1 MERRFGAGTTGFQ
14 LLPHSN
20 QIFYRTRNQDTWG
33 GWSTVAS
40 QAWVQGQI
48 DDLTTLT
55 DDGVQVVG
63 SPAYDALDDPGFYH
77 CNSTGATNGPG
88 YAAKM
93 IVLGAKGA
101 TLQTQI
107 AFPIYSTVIT
117 CPAFRN
123 RNDAGTEWTEWRK
136 LALTNSRES
145 LISGYYHSIISLD
158 VTKGT
163 TPSTTRWSMVNFQD
177 TTGGNAEANRLGLV
191 GHRYG
196 NDGTVRMR
204 LACYKPQAGSTE
216 VAAIDVGYDAS
227 GAVFTSAPAT
237 PANANGTQI
246 VTAGWANDK
255 YMPFTGGAFT
265 GNVYA
270 PDSGFRIRSNSIEM
284 GVTPT
289 SNQFMYIPFY
299 DKNGVDNIENRLAC
313 LQYAARTSGDRDI
326 SFFMR
331 NPANS
336 NQSAGYYA
344 RWKADGTTRYWL
356 GHSTP
361 EDAEDN
367 DVATA
372 SYVKKIGG
380 SYWGLGNY
388 APSVSAR
395 EGWST
400 LVDVDKTGFYSVG
413 SSDGQKVVG
422 TVLHIQRQWE
432 AGANGFQ
439 MNFGAN
445 NTICIRSRDTSYTA
459 EWNDWVQL
467 ADRDWVMD
475 HLSSAIPPGAVMFF
489 AQGSLPDGWLICN
502 GANVSRTTYANLF
515 AAIGTKY
522 GSGNGSTT
530 FTLPNLNAKFIE
542 GTTTTSSVGQTV
554 AAGLPNIT
562 GTATGYEWGRSGGLF
577 GGAFYDGHTN
587 DPYNIGTDS
596 GASAHDNTAM
606 KLGIDAS
613 RVSSVYGNSNTVQPP
628 AVRLLPC
635 IKF

>member
-20 QIFYRTRNQDTWG
+20 QIFYRTRNQDAWG

-77 CNSTGATNGPG
+77 CNSTGATSGPG

-107 AFPIYSTVIT
+107 AFPIYSTDSK

-163 TPSTTRWSMVNFQD
+163 TPSAVRWSMVNFQD
-177 TTGGNAEANRLGLV
+177 TTGGTAEANRLGVV

-227 GAVFTSAPAT
+227 GAPFTLAPAT

-255 YMPFTGGAFT
+255 YMPFSGGAFT

-270 PDSGFRIRSNSIEM
+270 PDSGFRIRSNLVEM

-289 SNQFMYIPFY
+289 SNLFMYIPFY
-299 DKNGVDNIENRLAC
+299 DKNGVDNVENRLAC

-331 NPANS
+331 NPANG
-336 NQSAGYYA
+336 NEFAGYYA
-344 RWKADGTTRYWL
+344 RWQADGTTRYWL
-356 GHSTP
+356 GHETP
-361 EDAEDN
+361 EDAADN

-372 SYVKKIGG
+372 SYVKKYGG
-380 SYWGLGNY
+380 SHWGIGTT
-388 APSVSAR
+388 APSFSQ
-395 EGWST
+395 EGMGFSS
-400 LVDVDKTGFYSVG
+400 VNEINKCGFYSISG
-413 SSDGQKVVG
+413 SNTGAQAGTSTLLHIHRQWNAG
-422 TVLHIQRQWE
+422 TV
-432 AGANGFQ
+432 GFQ
-439 MNFGAN
+439 LNFSTQGRIYVRSLDGTDDTTQWGA
-445 NTICIRSRDTSYTA
+445 
-459 EWNDWVQL
+459 WKQL
-467 ADRDWVMD
+467 ADQDWVMD
-475 HLSSAIPPGAVMFF
+475 HNE
-489 AQGSLPDGWLICN
+489 N
-502 GANVSRTTYANLF
+502 GVK
-515 AAIGTKY
+515 G
-522 GSGNGSTT
+522 
-530 FTLPNLNAKFIE
+530 
-542 GTTTTSSVGQTV
+542 
-554 AAGLPNIT
+554 
-562 GTATGYEWGRSGGLF
+562 
-577 GGAFYDGHTN
+577 
-587 DPYNIGTDS
+587 
-596 GASAHDNTAM
+596 
-606 KLGIDAS
+606 
-613 RVSSVYGNSNTVQPP
+613 
-628 AVRLLPC
+628 
-635 IKF
+635 